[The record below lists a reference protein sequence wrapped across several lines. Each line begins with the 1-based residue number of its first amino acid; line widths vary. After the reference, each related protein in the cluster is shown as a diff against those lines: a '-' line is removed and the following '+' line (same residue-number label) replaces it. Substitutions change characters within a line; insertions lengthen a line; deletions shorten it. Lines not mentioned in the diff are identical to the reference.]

1 MAGTLH
7 CRDSRRARKTRL
19 RLKHSSLNRLES
31 LPFRLRHT
39 GGGKSKSPLPLPE
52 WSRLF
57 GGSAARLSES
67 NWSSPE
73 SSEERRFPRQ
83 RAEALGS
90 LSFGSV
96 FFGDSKKMNPAGG
109 PEPAGIDLNFDFLKL
124 QQKRENKT
132 MSAKKIMII
141 DNEEGLCRMMEAVL
155 MDDGHAVRSFTNPL
169 EAVEVFRPGI
179 WDLVISDI
187 KMPGIDG
194 LEVLQR
200 IKATEADIPV
210 IMITAFATVE
220 MSIQALRRG
229 AYDMLTK
236 PFEPDE
242 LLFRVRNA
250 LSHNDLQNENK
261 QLREELAGKFN
272 FDNIIGASMALQKLL
287 DKVEKVAIRDT
298 SVLIT
303 GESGTGKELIAQAI
317 HYNSPRREK
326 PFIAINCGAIP
337 DSVLESEL
345 FGHKKGSFTGAESD
359 KEGLLKAA
367 DGGTLFLDEIGNLPL
382 NVQKTLLRF
391 LQEQEFRRIGDTE
404 STRVD
409 VRLISATNADLTA
422 DVETGEFR
430 EDLFYRLNVIN
441 LHLPPL
447 RERRAD
453 IPLLATHFIAEQNKK
468 FNTSIKGLSAEAQR
482 AASEYS
488 WPGNI
493 RQLRNVIEAC
503 MTIESTEQI
512 DLSTLAQFIETEDT
526 PSEED
531 DYNQALGRFEIDY
544 LHQLLRSVD
553 GNIEEAAQKAGMN
566 MATIYRKL
574 KKYGLRKQDVLD

>member
-1 MAGTLH
+1 
-7 CRDSRRARKTRL
+7 
-19 RLKHSSLNRLES
+19 
-31 LPFRLRHT
+31 
-39 GGGKSKSPLPLPE
+39 
-52 WSRLF
+52 
-57 GGSAARLSES
+57 
-67 NWSSPE
+67 
-73 SSEERRFPRQ
+73 
-83 RAEALGS
+83 
-90 LSFGSV
+90 
-96 FFGDSKKMNPAGG
+96 
-109 PEPAGIDLNFDFLKL
+109 
-124 QQKRENKT
+124 

-155 MDDGHAVRSFTNPL
+155 MDDGHAVRSFNDPL

-200 IKATEADIPV
+200 IKASEPEIPV

-220 MSIQALRRG
+220 MSIQALRMG

-250 LSHNDLQNENK
+250 LNHNQLLCENQ
-261 QLREELAGKFN
+261 QLRQVLANKFN
-272 FDNIIGASMALQKLL
+272 FEKIIGASTALQKLL
-287 DKVEKVAIRDT
+287 DKVEKVAVRDT

-317 HYNSPRREK
+317 HYNSPRKEQ

-345 FGHKKGSFTGAESD
+345 FGHKKGSFTGADSD

-367 DGGTLFLDEIGNLPL
+367 DGGTLFLDEIGNLPA
-382 NVQKTLLRF
+382 NIQKTLLRF
-391 LQEQEFRRIGDTE
+391 LQEQEFRRVGDTQ
-404 STRVD
+404 STKVD
-409 VRLISATNADLTA
+409 VRLISATNSDLQKE
-422 DVETGEFR
+422 VEQGEFR

-453 IPLLATHFIAEQNKK
+453 IPLLTAHFISAQNEK
-468 FNTSIKGLSAEAQR
+468 FNTSISGLSPEAQR
-482 AASEYS
+482 AASEFS

-503 MTIESTEQI
+503 LTVETEQQI
-512 DLSTLAQFIETEDT
+512 SLTTLAQFIETDGC
-526 PSEED
+526 SEEDD
-531 DYNQALGRFEIDY
+531 DYNQALGHFEVDY
-544 LHQLLRSVD
+544 LRQLLRSVD
-553 GNIEEAAQKAGMN
+553 GNIEEGAKKAGMN

-574 KKYGLRKQDVLD
+574 KKYGLRKEDILN